1 MKNIYRIFTIL
12 ALTGLFTSC
21 LDEEPKYSQNSSVIF
36 GDEDN
41 AELALLGCYGRLT
54 QNNSYG
60 QMWQEVPINGSGL
73 AWAQRNASDNDDLA
87 SLSVSINNSEVYS
100 AWSGMY
106 TAIAEINSFIEGMED
121 SSISSNVK
129 LPYIGEARFLR
140 ALCHY
145 NLVSHFGKVP
155 LKLKASTSDGI
166 ACERSELEEIF
177 DAIIEDLE
185 YAQENMETSC
195 DPGRACS
202 WTARAMLGK
211 VYYKMAMLKIS
222 GTEID
227 IDSDTYLNL
236 AKEVFDDV
244 YNNGPYSLDSHYK
257 ELFIPYTESDYV
269 SGSSESIF
277 QLNFNSSSTVC
288 FNRGSNRFAPQ
299 ASTSGINWGTVRA
312 AKYGYDLLNGTY
324 PGDPRLE
331 ANYLVRWRT
340 RSGNSQ
346 ANPSDAVRSDGTLF
360 AGDSTY
366 AYPYRAYSGGT
377 DSTIAYR
384 LPYELFADPTC
395 PTQDEIK
402 GVDSSYV
409 SSVYGDLI
417 REMINDGHF
426 KRKYPQVVVNITTV
440 IGNMYSNYTTNGSA
454 NNWPFFGK
462 IYDQGQQA
470 QRSNQNLIVYRYA
483 ELLLE
488 MADVYNELGY
498 TTEAINIANQ
508 VLTRARNLGESG
520 QPANWS
526 TSLTKDEVTEKL
538 YFERIFELI
547 GEPNLYDMVRIRGTE
562 YLNKLLV
569 HNNKSELVQGSAE
582 AYYDDV
588 QAFSERVFDE
598 GQTDQLSESFLKK
611 NLLLPIPSEE
621 IAGNSAITD
630 NNYGY

>member
-1 MKNIYRIFTIL
+1 MKNIYRIFSVL
-12 ALTGLFTSC
+12 AIAGLFTSC
-21 LDEEPKYSQNSSVIF
+21 LDEDPKYSQNSQVIF
-36 GDEDN
+36 SDADN

-54 QNNSYG
+54 QNNGYG

-87 SLSVSINNSEVYS
+87 SLNVSINNANVYS

-106 TAIAEINSFIEGMED
+106 TVIAECNSLIEGLND
-121 SSISSNVK
+121 SGLDSDEK
-129 LPYIGEARFLR
+129 DPLLAEGRFLR
-140 ALCHY
+140 GLCHY
-145 NLVSHFGKVP
+145 NLVAHFGKVP
-155 LKLKASTSDGI
+155 LKLTASTSDGI
-166 ACERSELEEIF
+166 ACPRSELEELF
-177 DAIIEDLE
+177 AAIIEDLE
-185 YAQENMETSC
+185 YAQENLPTSC
-195 DPGRACS
+195 DVGRACK

-227 IDSDTYLNL
+227 IDSDEYLNL

-244 YNNGPYSLDSHYK
+244 YENGPYSLDSHYK
-257 ELFIPYTESDYV
+257 ELFLPYTNSDYV
-269 SGSSESIF
+269 SGSSEAIF
-277 QLNFNSSSTVC
+277 QLNFNSASTVC

-312 AKYGYDLLNGTY
+312 AKYGYDLQRGTY

-331 ANYLVRWRT
+331 ANYLVRWRS

-366 AYPYRAYSGGT
+366 AYPYRAYQGGT
-377 DSTIAYR
+377 DSTVAYR

-395 PTQDEIK
+395 PTQEEIE
-402 GVDSSYV
+402 GVDSTYV
-409 SSVYGDLI
+409 SSVYGALI
-417 REMINDGHF
+417 REMVNDGHF
-426 KRKYPQVVVNITTV
+426 KRTYNQVITNLTTV

-454 NNWPFFGK
+454 NNWPYFGK
-462 IYDQGQQA
+462 IYDQSQTA
-470 QRSNQNLIVYRYA
+470 QRSNQNLIVYRYS
-483 ELLLE
+483 EMLLE

-498 TTEAINIANQ
+498 TSQAISIANE
-508 VLTRARNLGESG
+508 VIARARNCGDTG
-520 QPANWS
+520 QPADWS
-526 TSLTKDEVTEKL
+526 TSLTKDQVTEKL

-562 YLNKLLV
+562 YLNKLLTY
-569 HNNKSELVQGSAE
+569 HNRSEIIQGSAE
-582 AYYDDV
+582 NYYDDV
-588 QAFSERVFDE
+588 QAFSERLFNNGE
-598 GQTDQLSESFLKK
+598 TEQISEDYLKK
-611 NLLLPIPSEE
+611 NLLLPIPSSE
-621 IAGNSAITD
+621 ISGNSAITD